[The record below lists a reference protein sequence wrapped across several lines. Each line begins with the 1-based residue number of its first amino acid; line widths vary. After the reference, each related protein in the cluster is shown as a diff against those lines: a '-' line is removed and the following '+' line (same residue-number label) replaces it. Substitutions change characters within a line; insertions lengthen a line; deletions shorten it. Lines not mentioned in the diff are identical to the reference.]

1 MQITGSSFSTASLL
15 SSTYQESPQ
24 VSFMKA
30 GDDADDDDD
39 DAVDDDDDDA
49 DDVAFWCFEEKGGVG
64 ELWAGVA
71 AAGRELLCYSLALP
85 PGCSLSL
92 QDMFCS
98 APHAC
103 AIHSFGPRRHGNK
116 YGSKFRRNTC
126 EEKREHLE
134 QMRAAQVN
142 AVEKTAWVYCDNN
155 ASAGILP
162 LPTICT
168 WWMTMPIWM
177 IS

>member
-1 MQITGSSFSTASLL
+1 MRLMMMMM
-15 SSTYQESPQ
+15 
-24 VSFMKA
+24 VMV
-30 GDDADDDDD
+30 DDDT
-39 DAVDDDDDDA
+39 DDDDA
-49 DDVAFWCFEEKGGVG
+49 DEFAFWCFEEKGGVG

-71 AAGRELLCYSLALP
+71 AAGRELLCYSLALLL
-85 PGCSLSL
+85 CLQVALSL
-92 QDMFCS
+92 CKICS
-98 APHAC
+98 ALRHMRAPFILLAL
-103 AIHSFGPRRHGNK
+103 RRHGNK

-126 EEKREHLE
+126 EEKRE

-142 AVEKTAWVYCDNN
+142 AAEKTAWVYCDNN

-168 WWMTMPIWM
+168 WWMTMPILM